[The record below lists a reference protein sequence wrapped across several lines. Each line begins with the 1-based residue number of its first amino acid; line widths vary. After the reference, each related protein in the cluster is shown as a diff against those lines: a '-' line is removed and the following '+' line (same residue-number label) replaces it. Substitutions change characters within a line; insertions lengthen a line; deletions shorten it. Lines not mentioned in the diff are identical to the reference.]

1 MKLFER
7 LLVLLENVL
16 LIFGGIC
23 LFLLMIAVVA
33 DSGGRYFFNAPISGV
48 YEISEFY
55 FMISIVFLALAH
67 TQRQK
72 GHVRVRLLIERMPYR
87 WRVALD
93 VFFYLAAAVVFA
105 CITYVTARNGW
116 DNIVHSRWTT
126 GVVQIPTGP
135 SWLIV
140 SAGSGVFTIR
150 LVFDALILATS
161 PEDPDD
167 GSDLAAY
174 GADTEHR
181 P

>member
-7 LLVLLENVL
+7 FLKFLEDGL

-23 LFLLMIAVVA
+23 LFLLIAAVVA

-55 FMISIVFLALAH
+55 LMISSVFLCLAH

-72 GHVRVRLLIERMPYR
+72 AHVRVHLLLERMPYR
-87 WRVALD
+87 LRISLD
-93 VFFYLAAAVVFA
+93 AFFHLAAAVVFA
-105 CITYVTARNGW
+105 CIAYVTARNGW
-116 DNIVHSRWTT
+116 NNIINARWTT

-135 SWLIV
+135 SWLIL
-140 SAGSGVFTIR
+140 SIGSGVFTIR
-150 LVFDALILATS
+150 LIFDALILLLS
-161 PEDPDD
+161 PRDPDD
-167 GSDLAAY
+167 RSQLNGDPAP
-174 GADTEHR
+174 ECR

>member
-7 LLVLLENVL
+7 LLKILENVL
-16 LIFGGIC
+16 LAFGGIC

-55 FMISIVFLALAH
+55 LMISIVFLGLAH

-72 GHVRVRLLIERMPYR
+72 GHVRVRLLLERLPYR
-87 WRVALD
+87 FRIALD

-105 CITYVTARNGW
+105 LITYVTARNGW
-116 DNIVHSRWTT
+116 NNIVNARWTT

-140 SAGSGVFTIR
+140 SAGSGVFTVR
-150 LVFDALILATS
+150 LIFDAIFLAMS
-161 PEDPDD
+161 PGEPDD
-167 GSDLAAY
+167 GSDLTAY
-174 GADTEHR
+174 GADPEHR